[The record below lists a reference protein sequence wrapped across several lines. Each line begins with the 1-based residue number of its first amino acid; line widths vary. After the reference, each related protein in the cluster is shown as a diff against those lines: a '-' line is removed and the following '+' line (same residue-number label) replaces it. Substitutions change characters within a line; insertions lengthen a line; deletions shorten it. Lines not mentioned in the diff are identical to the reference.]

1 MRRRDFSSR
10 QIRHSPLHIARHGP
24 RQNTISRSKNI
35 QRGLRNTL
43 PRLLRQLQIILIID
57 PASPIPIARTANP
70 ILLKLLH
77 VILEF
82 FLIEE
87 RRGGNSVFLVP
98 DHIQLDPFL
107 GRHKFSAA
115 ARFASI
121 HSLEELSNRSLIL
134 HDVFDLTI
142 LGAELQLIA
151 ELRKSGLAESFGAD
165 KVLCGRSIGC
175 ADAENVRDELRIPL
189 RHAIDYCSTP
199 EMDQFIS
206 ARPIVCQS
214 AAERTSIPIVTSN
227 NDLMRADFL
236 RNGSNGV
243 GVSFEAILFQVG
255 RSSRLAITHAV

>member
-87 RRGGNSVFLVP
+87 RRGGNGVFLVP
-98 DHIQLDPFL
+98 DHVQLDPFL

-115 ARFASI
+115 RRFASI
-121 HSLEELSNRSLIL
+121 HSPEELSNRSLIL

-142 LGAELQLIA
+142 LGAELELIA

-165 KVLCGRSIGC
+165 EVFCGRSIGC
-175 ADAENVRDELRIPL
+175 ANAENVRDELRIPL
-189 RHAIDYCSTP
+189 RHAVDYCSTP
-199 EMDQFIS
+199 EMYQFIS
-206 ARPIVCQS
+206 APPIV
-214 AAERTSIPIVTSN
+214 
-227 NDLMRADFL
+227 
-236 RNGSNGV
+236 
-243 GVSFEAILFQVG
+243 FQVIVFDG
-255 RSSRLAITHAV
+255 

>member
-1 MRRRDFSSR
+1 MERTIRIPQPQPPKSQLTPPSQHHPFQPLLQNPIRLIRSMPQRPMRRRDFSSR

-35 QRGLRNTL
+35 QRGLHNTI

-57 PASPIPIARTANP
+57 PASPIPITRTANP

-87 RRGGNSVFLVP
+87 RRSGNGVFLVP
-98 DHIQLDPFL
+98 NQYIQLDPFL

-115 ARFASI
+115 RRFASI
-121 HSLEELSNRSLIL
+121 HSPEELSNRSLIL

-142 LGAELQLIA
+142 FGAELELIA

-165 KVLCGRSIGC
+165 EVFCGRSIGC

-189 RHAIDYCSTP
+189 RHAIDYGSTP

-206 ARPIVCQS
+206 ARPIV
-214 AAERTSIPIVTSN
+214 
-227 NDLMRADFL
+227 
-236 RNGSNGV
+236 
-243 GVSFEAILFQVG
+243 FQVIFDG
-255 RSSRLAITHAV
+255 